1 MKTVFPIRRTLD
13 RVVLGLPIFALLLRT
28 LISCSPSSSTN
39 GASSASSVAAGSAV
53 SGSSASRSSSASP
66 ENDLANGPVRDLRRD
81 EAEGGH
87 ILRKHVG
94 QTEAQLRERLE
105 RERNITGASTYTDR
119 STAEHV
125 VGAAIAQS
133 QEQIESWLSQPGR
146 HPNLVLDYDTYAP
159 IGRSMNRGEVH
170 SHVCE
175 HAIVVLRYMGPDR
188 YYVLTSY
195 PECRS

>member
-1 MKTVFPIRRTLD
+1 MRD
-13 RVVLGLPIFALLLRT
+13 G
-28 LISCSPSSSTN
+28 
-39 GASSASSVAAGSAV
+39 
-53 SGSSASRSSSASP
+53 
-66 ENDLANGPVRDLRRD
+66 LANPPSRDLRQD

-105 RERNITGASTYTDR
+105 RERAITGASTYTDEA
-119 STAEHV
+119 TADRV

-133 QEQIESWLSQPGR
+133 QPQIEGWLGQER
-146 HPNLVLDYDTYAP
+146 HPNLVLDYDGTSP
-159 IGRSMNRGEVH
+159 IGRSMNRGEFH
-170 SHVCE
+170 SHICE
-175 HAIVVLRYMGPDR
+175 HAIVVLRYNGPNR